1 MNMPSSI
8 PVLSHCPIPYSVG
21 QWDKTQN
28 SGTPRGTGN
37 SPVSLKAL
45 PGNVLRSVPHG
56 TSGGTS
62 AGQGPKTVGQE
73 AIFSGHFVPR
83 LAACIQAEAR
93 LRITAAEGVGE

>member
-8 PVLSHCPIPYSVG
+8 PALSHCPIPYSVG

-28 SGTPRGTGN
+28 GGTLHGTGN

-45 PGNVLRSVPHG
+45 SGNLLRSVPHG

-62 AGQGPKTVGQE
+62 AGQCPKTVGQE
-73 AIFSGHFVPR
+73 AFFSGHFVPR
-83 LAACIQAEAR
+83 WAACIQPKSR
-93 LRITAAEGVGE
+93 LRISATEEVGE